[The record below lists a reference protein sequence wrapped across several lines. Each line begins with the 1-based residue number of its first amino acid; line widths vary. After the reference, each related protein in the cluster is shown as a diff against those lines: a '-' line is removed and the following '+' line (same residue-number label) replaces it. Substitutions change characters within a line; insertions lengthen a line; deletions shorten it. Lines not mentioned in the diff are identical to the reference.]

1 MGMSKAQ
8 MAKRLIELGDK
19 RAFNTLRKLPADVLA
34 GLLEGRG
41 GENIPTVITPT
52 QPVEDVI
59 TSTQE
64 VKSSVPAV
72 ELVDTSSAAAF
83 VEPTL
88 VTETPIYVPTD
99 AEIMMCRIPVSLYP
113 YEDAQLPAPTWRERL
128 SNVVVLAAL
137 CGAATLLAATW
148 PVLDALFGQ

>member
-1 MGMSKAQ
+1 MGMSKAV
-8 MAKRLIELGDK
+8 MARQLIERGDK
-19 RAFNTLRKLPADVLA
+19 RAFNKLRKLPADVLA

-59 TSTQE
+59 TPTQE
-64 VKSSVPAV
+64 VESSVPAV

-88 VTETPIYVPTD
+88 VTEAPVYVPTD
-99 AEIMMCRIPVSLYP
+99 AEMLACRVLVSVYP
-113 YEDAQLPAPTWRERL
+113 YEDAQLPALTWRERL
-128 SNVVVLAAL
+128 SDVVVLAAL